1 MEHWLL
7 QNRVRDRQ
15 VSLLKAKQSP
25 AVYLMLLQL
34 FLLKTFQMIPLD
46 CLSHLNSCL
55 KLAKLLQVQ
64 PLVLLVRSQGIVQTR
79 FRIFSS
85 YWLTLTLTIP
95 SMTSSNSFVNHLW
108 KEFLVTPQLVSIRE
122 I

>member
-25 AVYLMLLQL
+25 AVYLMLLRL
-34 FLLKTFQMIPLD
+34 FLLKTFRMIPLD

-64 PLVLLVRSQGIVQTR
+64 PLVRLVRSQGIVQTR

-95 SMTSSNSFVNHLW
+95 SMTSSNSFANHSW